1 MIRIL
6 LLTLLLWGA
15 SGATHAQQAI
25 RVDDS
30 SSQVLTGLVRM
41 KWEHPTPGNGDML
54 VGQVTVLV
62 RLDTSPFKGRSGRIY
77 HALGR
82 QATPVEASWTAR
94 GPLLPGAVKG
104 GERTL
109 VYAGPIT
116 TDMIED
122 TFVLTL
128 RADANLL
135 SRPEQLEFHF
145 EFEAEGS

>member
-1 MIRIL
+1 
-6 LLTLLLWGA
+6 
-15 SGATHAQQAI
+15 
-25 RVDDS
+25 
-30 SSQVLTGLVRM
+30 M
-41 KWEHPTPGNGDML
+41 KWEDPAPGRSDML

-77 HALGR
+77 HVLGR
-82 QATPVEASWTAR
+82 EATPVQASWTAR
-94 GPLLPGAVKG
+94 GPLLPGALSD
-104 GERTL
+104 GERAL

-116 TDMIED
+116 TDLIED

>member
-1 MIRIL
+1 MIRFL
-6 LLTLLLWGA
+6 VLTLLLF
-15 SGATHAQQAI
+15 GATTTAQAQAVRI
-25 RVDDS
+25 DDS
-30 SSQVLTGLVRM
+30 SSQVLSGLVRM
-41 KWEHPTPGNGDML
+41 KWENPAPGSGDML

-77 HALGR
+77 HVLGR

-94 GPLLPGAVKG
+94 GPLLPGAVSE

-116 TDMIED
+116 TDLIED
-122 TFVLTL
+122 TFVLTI
-128 RADANLL
+128 RADGNLL
-135 SRPEQLEFHF
+135 SRPEQLEFSF

>member
-6 LLTLLLWGA
+6 SLVLLLWGA
-15 SGATHAQQAI
+15 TTAAHAQAVRI
-25 RVDDS
+25 DDS
-30 SSQVLTGLVRM
+30 SSQVLSGLVRM
-41 KWEHPTPGNGDML
+41 KWENPAPGSSDML

-77 HALGR
+77 HVLGR
-82 QATPVEASWTAR
+82 QATPVEASWTTR
-94 GPLLPGAVKG
+94 GPLLPGAVSE

-116 TDMIED
+116 TDLIED
-122 TFVLTL
+122 TFVLTI
-128 RADANLL
+128 RADGNLL
-135 SRPEQLEFHF
+135 SRPEQLEFSF